1 MAKVA
6 GRQTQ
11 ASTGQRQP
19 TRERFIP
26 SAPMPASRSMR
37 GQEYAELLYE
47 GGGRLP
53 SLARAA
59 DAAASRGG
67 AMINVAVLHSR
78 KHPATEITEWAPD
91 DGRPDVSRR
100 NGKSVLTLNG
110 RGLEPIRIA
119 IVRSGGQPNVY
130 YALSDCASAD
140 FEARF
145 VSLLDSRIPTI
156 TRVHLSNEEM
166 RGIVG
171 AAAEICDARV
181 RRVSTR
187 TRRSDPEKYD
197 SRTDRIDRPAGEF
210 AGEGDEERCEIRAVE
225 MSCSPAGQAQGNG
238 TDTTCM
244 LTVTRDCRFS
254 ASRGTGVLFGAV
266 LPRAADLAAGRA
278 EKLRTIART
287 ANRRIADSLIVG
299 FKERWFADPDKNS
312 ARIDAIGS
320 MPHTAFFDYLSDMFM
335 HISLVD
341 YGDCST
347 YDIMALANDKLT
359 IIPTFSATDASMSRL
374 VNHVMEKF
382 GDATIE
388 RYDGGS

>member
-1 MAKVA
+1 
-6 GRQTQ
+6 
-11 ASTGQRQP
+11 
-19 TRERFIP
+19 
-26 SAPMPASRSMR
+26 MPASRRMA

-47 GGGRLP
+47 RGGRLP
-53 SLARAA
+53 SLASAA

-67 AMINVAVLHSR
+67 ATINVAVIHSR
-78 KHPATEITEWAPD
+78 KHPAAEIAEWSPD

-110 RGLEPIRIA
+110 RGRDPIRIA

-130 YALSDCASAD
+130 YALSDCPSAD

-145 VSLLDSRIPTI
+145 VSLLDDEIPTI
-156 TRVHLSNEEM
+156 SRAHLSNAEI
-166 RGIVG
+166 RSIIG

-187 TRRSDPEKYD
+187 IRHSDPEKYD
-197 SRTDRIDRPAGEF
+197 SRTDHIDRPADEF
-210 AGEGDEERCEIRAVE
+210 AGADDKERCEIMAAEVACR
-225 MSCSPAGQAQGNG
+225 PAGQAHGNG
-238 TDTTCM
+238 SNSTCM

-278 EKLRTIART
+278 EKMRAVAST
-287 ANRRIADSLIVG
+287 ANRRIADSLIVR
-299 FKERWFADPDKNS
+299 FKERVFADPDKNS
-312 ARIDAIGS
+312 ARIDTIGS
-320 MPHTAFFDYLSDMFM
+320 MPHTAFFDYLSEMFM

-341 YGDCST
+341 YDDCST
-347 YDIMALANDKLT
+347 YDIMAPANDKLA
-359 IIPTFSATDASMSRL
+359 IIPVFSATDASMSRL
-374 VNHVMEKF
+374 VNHVMEKL

-388 RYDGGS
+388 RYDGGL

>member
-1 MAKVA
+1 
-6 GRQTQ
+6 
-11 ASTGQRQP
+11 
-19 TRERFIP
+19 
-26 SAPMPASRSMR
+26 MPASRRMA

-47 GGGRLP
+47 RGGRLP

-67 AMINVAVLHSR
+67 ATINVAVIHSR
-78 KHPATEITEWAPD
+78 KHPAAEIAEWSPD
-91 DGRPDVSRR
+91 DERPDVSRR

-110 RGLEPIRIA
+110 RGKDPIRIA

-130 YALSDCASAD
+130 YALSDCPSAD

-145 VSLLDSRIPTI
+145 VSLLDSEIPTI
-156 TRVHLSNEEM
+156 SRAYLSNEEM
-166 RGIVG
+166 RSIVG
-171 AAAEICDARV
+171 AAAEVCDARV

-197 SRTDRIDRPAGEF
+197 SRTDRTDRPAGEF
-210 AGEGDEERCEIRAVE
+210 AGEGDEERCEIMAAEVACR
-225 MSCSPAGQAQGNG
+225 PAGQAHGNG
-238 TDTTCM
+238 SNSTCM

-254 ASRGTGVLFGAV
+254 ASRGTGVLFGAM
-266 LPRAADLAAGRA
+266 LPRAAELAADRA
-278 EKLRTIART
+278 EKMRAVART
-287 ANRRIADSLIVG
+287 ANRRIADSLIVR
-299 FKERWFADPDKNS
+299 FKEHWFADPRNS

-320 MPHTAFFDYLSDMFM
+320 MPHTAFFDYLSEMFM

-341 YGDCST
+341 YDDCST
-347 YDIMALANDKLT
+347 YDIMAPANDKLT